1 LRSRANVKPC
11 CATDEAANRSEG
23 NGRAMDSS
31 RRLWGTAQ
39 AQTQRAFLSVKH
51 SAPEAGWAREKHGR
65 RVAAG
70 HFHAGRES
78 YLASNVG
85 PAPMEPMHVPH

>member
-1 LRSRANVKPC
+1 MKPC
-11 CATDEAANRSEG
+11 CATDKAANRSEG
-23 NGRAMDSS
+23 DGRAMDSS

-39 AQTQRAFLSVKH
+39 AQAQRAFLSVKH

-70 HFHAGRES
+70 HFQRRQRILPSFQCRPSAHGA
-78 YLASNVG
+78 
-85 PAPMEPMHVPH
+85 MHVPH